1 MDSFILSSHSTKN
14 KSIKLTKYMYSLCR
28 LAYDTVYVLFIND
41 EELLMI
47 PEVTRYYGS
56 INQMYKTIFSDVETN
71 LKIAYSATADIC
83 KSYTSFIDIT
93 TIACTS
99 KEINGMIN
107 GSKIYIHSNP
117 LEIFISQYYD
127 FNEWNT
133 IKLFIEGNKNTV
145 IALTNSS
152 YCIHTL
158 LNYLRYVF
166 MTHDSRIKQY
176 QKMNK
181 KIFEINKGLEDISNN
196 IKKLSVK

>member
-1 MDSFILSSHSTKN
+1 MDSFIVKSHFAKN
-14 KSIKLTKYMYSLCR
+14 KSTKLTKSMYSLCR
-28 LAYDTVYVLFIND
+28 LAYDTVYVLYIND

-47 PEVTRYYGS
+47 PEVTRNYGS
-56 INQMYKTIFSDVETN
+56 INQMYKTIFSDIETN

-83 KSYTSFIDIT
+83 KSYTSFFDIT

-99 KEINGMIN
+99 KDINGMIN

-117 LEIFISQYYD
+117 FEIFISQYYN
-127 FNEWNT
+127 FNEWIT
-133 IKLFIEGNKNTV
+133 IKLFIEGNINKI
-145 IALTNSS
+145 IALKYSS
-152 YCIHTL
+152 SCIQTL
-158 LNYLRYVF
+158 LNNLRSIF

-181 KIFEINKGLEDISNN
+181 KLFEINRGLEDISND